1 MAARQ
6 RTAFEAIQL
15 LRTVVSARIRDME
28 RHFTAER
35 LEKLRKVLLLLVP
48 LVYAAALSF
57 SFSGEW
63 FPADDRQ
70 ELVFVRGL
78 PSFGALFG
86 ADVFGLFR
94 PVKNLLFRLFVA
106 MSPLGVD
113 ACRLVGIA
121 IGIASFFPVLALCR
135 RILGNEWKAVLA
147 ASVWLLSPT
156 IVSSAAWLSCV
167 NIQLM
172 VAFAAL
178 AMICHDAAWDGDTF
192 HSKQIVFAE
201 LFLFLALVSYES
213 AVALVPL
220 LFLFDFYLRP
230 TRIRSRSARTAY
242 GTYAGVAAAYLLLR
256 HAFRA
261 STMVNGSFTEIER
274 WQLVVSSP
282 WFTWQHF
289 ASWFWPFGRFTVFGS
304 YQWGQES
311 WAVLVSCAVLF
322 LALLAFAIVARKK
335 LPVLSFSVLFA
346 LFAFAPVSNCLG
358 LKNGPYGDYYLTL
371 PAVGLAAGCVEAAS
385 LLLRSKGRM
394 RTALFAIAAAFA
406 LVRLFAVPEAARWA
420 WLWGRGT
427 DAYYASVLCFP
438 DCFSNKQMLSTLLFN
453 AGRHDEALEFGRD
466 VEKQIGSNSHQ
477 MGGIHLLRALYALR
491 TEKDAEKAFREIDKC
506 HEVNTVGASENTLH
520 FYRGCVFEDLKNDET
535 TAEKEYE
542 LALAGKWNIDSV
554 PCADRL
560 ARLKAVHG
568 ERDKA
573 IALWERAAILEPSN
587 ASVLW
592 NLSIAYREAGD
603 IVRSERFRNAAL
615 SLMERQ

>member
-1 MAARQ
+1 
-6 RTAFEAIQL
+6 
-15 LRTVVSARIRDME
+15 ME

-35 LEKLRKVLLLLVP
+35 LEKLHKVLLLLVP
-48 LVYAAALSF
+48 LVYAAVLSF

-70 ELVFVRGL
+70 ELIFVRGL

-121 IGIASFFPVLALCR
+121 IGIASFFSVLALCR
-135 RILGNEWKAVLA
+135 RIFGNEWKAILA

-156 IVSSAAWLSCV
+156 LVSSAVWLSCV

-172 VAFAAL
+172 VVFATL
-178 AMICHDAAWDGDTF
+178 AMVCHDAAWDGETF
-192 HSKQIVFAE
+192 HSKQIVFAG

-213 AVALVPL
+213 AVALVPI

-230 TRIRSRSARTAY
+230 NRIRSRFAWTAY
-242 GTYAGVAAAYLLLR
+242 GTYAAVAAAYLLLR

-282 WFTWQHF
+282 WFTWQHV

-304 YQWGQES
+304 YQWGQVS
-311 WAVLVSCAVLF
+311 WEVLVSCAVLF
-322 LALLAFAIVARKK
+322 VALLSFAIGARKK
-335 LPVLSFSVLFA
+335 CPILCFSILFA

-371 PAVGLAAGCVEAAS
+371 ASVGIAIGCVEAAF
-385 LLLRSKGRM
+385 LFLRSKGLRRM
-394 RTALFAIAAAFA
+394 VLFAIVATFA
-406 LVRLFAVPEAARWA
+406 LVRIFAIPEAAQWA
-420 WLWGRGT
+420 WLWGRGI
-427 DAYYASVLCFP
+427 DAYFASVRCFP

-453 AGRHDEALEFGRD
+453 VGRHGEALALGWD
-466 VEKQIGSNSHQ
+466 VEKQIGSDSHQ
-477 MGGIHLLRALYALR
+477 MGGIYLLRALHAMR
-491 TEKDAEKAFREIDKC
+491 IEKDAEKALLAIDKC
-506 HEVNTVGASENTLH
+506 HEVNTVRASENTLH
-520 FYRGCVFEDLKNDET
+520 FYRGCIFEDLKDDEI

-560 ARLKAVHG
+560 ARLKAIHS
-568 ERDKA
+568 ERDEA
-573 IALWERAAILEPSN
+573 IALWERAAKLDPSN

-603 IVRSERFRNAAL
+603 ITRSEQFRNAAL
-615 SLMERQ
+615 SLLERQ

>member
-1 MAARQ
+1 
-6 RTAFEAIQL
+6 
-15 LRTVVSARIRDME
+15 ME

-35 LEKLRKVLLLLVP
+35 LEKLHKVLLLLVP
-48 LVYAAALSF
+48 LVYAAVLSF

-70 ELVFVRGL
+70 ELIFVRGL

-121 IGIASFFPVLALCR
+121 IGIASFFSVLALCR
-135 RILGNEWKAVLA
+135 RIFGNEWKAILA

-156 IVSSAAWLSCV
+156 LVSSAVWLSCV

-172 VAFAAL
+172 VVFATL
-178 AMICHDAAWDGDTF
+178 AMVCHDAAWDGETV
-192 HSKQIVFAE
+192 HSKQIVFAG

-213 AVALVPL
+213 AVALVPI

-230 TRIRSRSARTAY
+230 ARMRSCSAWTAY
-242 GTYAGVAAAYLLLR
+242 GTYAAVAAAYLLLR

-282 WFTWQHF
+282 WFAWQHF

-304 YQWGQES
+304 YQWGEVS

-322 LALLAFAIVARKK
+322 VMLLAFAIAARKK
-335 LPVLSFSVLFA
+335 CPILCFSILFA
-346 LFAFAPVSNCLG
+346 LFSFAPVSNCLG
-358 LKNGPYGDYYLTL
+358 LRNGPYGDYYLTL
-371 PAVGLAAGCVEAAS
+371 ASIGIAIGCVEAVF
-385 LLLRSKGRM
+385 LFLHSKGRRRM
-394 RTALFAIAAAFA
+394 VLFAIVVTFA
-406 LVRLFAVPEAARWA
+406 LVRIFAIPEAAQWA
-420 WLWGRGT
+420 WLWGRGI
-427 DAYYASVLCFP
+427 DAYFASVRCFP
-438 DCFSNKQMLSTLLFN
+438 DCFSNKRMLSTLLFN
-453 AGRHDEALEFGRD
+453 VGRHDEALALGWD
-466 VEKQIGSNSHQ
+466 VEIQIGSDSHQ
-477 MGGIHLLRALYALR
+477 MGEIYLLRALHAMR
-491 TEKDAEKAFREIDKC
+491 IEKDAEKALRAIDKC
-506 HEVNTVGASENTLH
+506 HEVNTVRASENTLH
-520 FYRGCVFEDLKNDET
+520 FYRGCVFEDLKDDEK
-535 TAEKEYE
+535 TAKKEYE

-560 ARLKAVHG
+560 ARLKAIHG
-568 ERDKA
+568 ERDEA
-573 IALWERAAILEPSN
+573 IALWERAAKLEPSN

-592 NLSIAYREAGD
+592 NLSIACREAGD
-603 IVRSERFRNAAL
+603 LTRSERFRNAAL
-615 SLMERQ
+615 SLLERQ

>member
-1 MAARQ
+1 
-6 RTAFEAIQL
+6 
-15 LRTVVSARIRDME
+15 ME
-28 RHFTAER
+28 RHFTVER
-35 LEKLRKVLLLLVP
+35 LEKLRKILLLLVP
-48 LVYAAALSF
+48 LVYAAVLSF

-78 PSFGALFG
+78 SSTGALFG

-135 RILGNEWKAVLA
+135 RILGNEWKADLA
-147 ASVWLLSPT
+147 ASLWLLSPT
-156 IVSSAAWLSCV
+156 LVSSAAWLSCV

-172 VAFAAL
+172 AAFAAL
-178 AMICHDAAWDGDTF
+178 AMVRHDAAWNGDAF
-192 HSKQIVFAE
+192 RSKQIVFAG

-213 AVALVPL
+213 AIALVPI
-220 LFLFDFYLRP
+220 LFLFDACLRP
-230 TRIRSRSARTAY
+230 TRIRSRSAWAAY

-256 HAFRA
+256 HALRA

-282 WFTWQHF
+282 WFAWQHF

-304 YQWGQES
+304 YQWGQAS
-311 WAVLVSCAVLF
+311 WAVLVACAVLF
-322 LALLAFAIVARKK
+322 LALLAFAIAARKDF
-335 LPVLSFSVLFA
+335 PVLSFSVLFA

-358 LKNGPYGDYYLTL
+358 LKNGPYGDYYLTF
-371 PAVGLAAGCVEAAS
+371 ASVGIATGCVEAVS
-385 LLLRSKGRM
+385 LLLRSKGRAG
-394 RTALFAIAAAFA
+394 TAMFAVAAVFVF
-406 LVRLFAVPEAARWA
+406 VRILAVPEAAAWA
-420 WLWGRGT
+420 RAWGRGT
-427 DAYYASVLCFP
+427 DAFAASALNYP
-438 DCFSNKQMLSTLLFN
+438 GCFSNKQMLSTLLFD
-453 AGRHDEALEFGRD
+453 AGMHDEALELGWE
-466 VEKQIGSNSHQ
+466 VEKQVGSDSHQ
-477 MGGIHLLRALYALR
+477 MGGIHLLRALHALR
-491 TEKDAEKAFREIDKC
+491 TEKDAEKALREIGKC
-506 HEVNTVGASENTLH
+506 HEVNTVGASEHALH

-560 ARLKAVHG
+560 ARLKAIHG
-568 ERDKA
+568 ERDTA
-573 IALWERAAILEPSN
+573 IALWEKAAKLDPSN
-587 ASVLW
+587 ASLLW

-603 IVRSERFRNAAL
+603 IARAERLRNAAL
-615 SLMERQ
+615 SLRERQ

>member
-1 MAARQ
+1 
-6 RTAFEAIQL
+6 
-15 LRTVVSARIRDME
+15 ME
-28 RHFTAER
+28 HNFTAER
-35 LEKLRKVLLLLVP
+35 LEKLRKVILLLVP
-48 LVYAAALSF
+48 LVYAAVLSF

-121 IGIASFFPVLALCR
+121 IGIASFFSVLALCR
-135 RILGNEWKAVLA
+135 RILGNEWKAILA
-147 ASVWLLSPT
+147 TSVWLLSPT
-156 IVSSAAWLSCV
+156 LVSSAAWLSCV

-172 VAFAAL
+172 VVFATL
-178 AMICHDAAWDGDTF
+178 AMVNHDAAWDGDAF
-192 HSKQIVFAE
+192 HAKHIVFAG
-201 LFLFLALVSYES
+201 LLLFLALVSYES

-230 TRIRSRSARTAY
+230 ARIRSCSAWTAY
-242 GTYAGVAAAYLLLR
+242 GTYAAVAAAYLLLR

-282 WFTWQHF
+282 WFAWQHL

-304 YQWGQES
+304 YQWGEVS

-322 LALLAFAIVARKK
+322 VMLLAFAITARKK
-335 LPVLSFSVLFA
+335 CPILCFSILFA

-371 PAVGLAAGCVEAAS
+371 ASIGIATGCVEAVI
-385 LLLRSKGRM
+385 LPLRSKGRFY
-394 RTALFAIAAAFA
+394 AVAIAAAFA
-406 LVRLFAVPEAARWA
+406 FALVRLCAVPEAAEWA
-420 WLWGRGT
+420 RLWSRG
-427 DAYYASVLCFP
+427 DLALSDSIRNFP
-438 DCFSNKQMLSTLLFN
+438 DSFYNKVLAATFFYD
-453 AGRHDEALEFGRD
+453 AGRQEEALELGRQ
-466 VEKQIGSNSHQ
+466 VELAVGSESSQ
-477 MGGIHLLRALYALR
+477 MCGIHLMRAIHAMR
-491 TEKDAEKAFREIDKC
+491 VEKNAEKALDEIGRSVRTDGLGGSQK
-506 HEVNTVGASENTLH
+506 NRH
-520 FYRGCVFEDLKNDET
+520 FYRGCVFEDLVGDET
-535 TAEKEYE
+535 AAEAEYE
-542 LALAGKWNIDSV
+542 TALAGRWDIDLV

-560 ARLKAVHG
+560 ARL
-568 ERDKA
+568 RA
-573 IALWERAAILEPSN
+573 IRGDLNTAIPLWEKATKLDPGNESVLRNLSTAYRAAGEIEK
-587 ASVLW
+587 
-592 NLSIAYREAGD
+592 
-603 IVRSERFRNAAL
+603 SEDAL
-615 SLMERQ
+615 NRAKQLGTEL